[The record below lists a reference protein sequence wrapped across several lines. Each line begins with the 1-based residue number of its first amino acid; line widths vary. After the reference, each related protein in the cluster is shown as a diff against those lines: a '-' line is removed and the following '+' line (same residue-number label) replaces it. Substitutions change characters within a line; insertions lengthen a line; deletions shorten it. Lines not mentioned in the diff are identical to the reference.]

1 MLCST
6 LRVTRNAMMSNQR
19 MGMATRVPMI
29 KFTHGLRSEISKE
42 MMESSGI
49 APPHFAPVGHGS
61 TNTSSPAAA
70 APSMSTGP
78 VAGKTVVVGG
88 RTTKTLHY
96 GEMYGNPFNVK
107 PSIEW
112 TEDVCSLI
120 TLGGAPADPP
130 KKDPKDAKKGG
141 KK

>member
-1 MLCST
+1 MLCSS
-6 LRVTRNAMMSNQR
+6 LRVTRNTMMSIQH
-19 MGMATRVPMI
+19 MGMATRVPSI
-29 KFTHGLRSEISKE
+29 KFTHGLRSEITKE
-42 MMESSGI
+42 MMEASGI
-49 APPHFAPVGHGS
+49 PPSHFAPVGHGS
-61 TNTSSPAAA
+61 TKTASPVA

-96 GEMYGNPFNVK
+96 GEMYGNPFDVK